1 VPLRLLINMFQLD
14 VSKKNW
20 LIAFQDDKA
29 FTAGRSTYMLDDDR
43 FGIQSSTNNNA
54 I

>member
-1 VPLRLLINMFQLD
+1 MFQLD
-14 VSKKNW
+14 VSNKNG
-20 LIAFQDDKA
+20 LIAIQDDKA

-43 FGIQSSTNNNA
+43 FGIQRSTNNNE